1 MLYILSLLVYG
12 VFVGIVAKRVHPGE
26 EPLGLFPSLVA
37 GIVGSFVGGLINY
50 FVLGSSEIK
59 LSGFVMS
66 VIGAVIFFEILKWY
80 SLRNA

>member
-1 MLYILSLLVYG
+1 MLYVLSLLIYG
-12 VFVGIVAKRVHPGE
+12 VFVGVVAKRIRPGD
-26 EPLGLFPSLVA
+26 EPLGLLPSLTS

-80 SLRNA
+80 SSKNA